1 MPVVAV
7 TTTRPRADLARADRV
22 VDSLAELTA
31 SDFLALLR
39 APRPEERKQT

>member
-7 TTTRPRADLARADRV
+7 TTTRDRKDLAQADRV
-22 VDSLAELTA
+22 VDSLSELKA

-39 APRPEERKQT
+39 NGTQKS